1 VPQPL
6 DHKQQYDQLLKTL
19 VEQKLLSSPQAD
31 IAKADSEVTGMAID
45 EVLIA
50 RRWLTEETLH
60 KMAPWLKQLS
70 SPGQQTPSAD
80 SSQAEIKP
88 AELKSSDDFD
98 ENLQKYRALMDG
110 ILGEANK

>member
-1 VPQPL
+1 VSHPT
-6 DHKQQYDQLLKTL
+6 DHKQQYDELLKTL
-19 VEQKLLSSPQAD
+19 VEQKLLSSPQAE
-31 IAKADSEVTGMAID
+31 IAKADAEVTGMAVD

-60 KMAPWLKQLS
+60 KLAPWLKQLS
-70 SPGQQTPSAD
+70 PPGQQTQSPD
-80 SSQAEIKP
+80 SGQAEPKP

-110 ILGEANK
+110 ILGEANQ